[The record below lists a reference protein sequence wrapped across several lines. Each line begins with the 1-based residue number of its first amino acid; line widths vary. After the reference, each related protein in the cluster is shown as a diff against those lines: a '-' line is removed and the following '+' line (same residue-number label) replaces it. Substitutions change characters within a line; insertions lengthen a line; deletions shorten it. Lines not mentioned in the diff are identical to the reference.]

1 VVGRD
6 ERGEAE
12 ALPERGGGVTPPGGL
27 ATAGD
32 SGGGGERG
40 GGGGGKDSGVEGKA
54 RRVRRT
60 GGEETLKE
68 LKGGGRGR
76 DLQGVQGA
84 GTDGGIPKRGESK
97 EYSSSKEP
105 SGRLVGSR
113 DALEEEGKGKRGLS
127 RSGEEGGQQVGD
139 SEAGGEE
146 TKKTNKKG
154 KGARRGKGE
163 NKKK

>member
-1 VVGRD
+1 
-6 ERGEAE
+6 
-12 ALPERGGGVTPPGGL
+12 
-27 ATAGD
+27 
-32 SGGGGERG
+32 
-40 GGGGGKDSGVEGKA
+40 
-54 RRVRRT
+54 VRRT

-68 LKGGGRGR
+68 LKEGGRGR
-76 DLQGVQGA
+76 DLQGLQG
-84 GTDGGIPKRGESK
+84 GTDGGIPKKGESK

-105 SGRLVGSR
+105 SGRLGESR
-113 DALEEEGKGKRGLS
+113 DALEEEGKGERGLS
-127 RSGEEGGQQVGD
+127 RSGEGGGQVGD